1 VSGGPNEL
9 VGTGGVM
16 TSLALL
22 APGPLKASG
31 KLPLQLCAVESHDH
45 AKVTVAPAATVAV
58 VAPLTA
64 RDMAGLY
71 TSLI

>member
-1 VSGGPNEL
+1 M
-9 VGTGGVM
+9 GGV
-16 TSLALL
+16 TTALAEL
-22 APGPLKASG
+22 APGPLKLRG
-31 KLPLQLCAVESHDH
+31 TLPLQLCAVKSHNH

-64 RDMAGLY
+64 RDMLGLY